1 MSVDRFAKVYAALR
15 LEFPDRGDVTLAVGI
30 GDVSSAVS
38 ADVKGAARDMLIAF
52 QESAETLVT
61 DNVRQ
66 IRTIGVR
73 LVAVSATAPRS
84 KEVLKRATD
93 ALEAAASIR
102 VFDMTGPAVD
112 LETEGPLPEGVFI
125 TSQKVDL
132 R

>member
-15 LEFPDRGDVTLAVGI
+15 VEFPDSGDVTLAVGI
-30 GDVSSAVS
+30 GE
-38 ADVKGAARDMLIAF
+38 AAGDRDMLIAF
-52 QESAETLVT
+52 QENADPLVT

-73 LVAVSATAPRS
+73 LVGVSATAPRS
-84 KEVLKRATD
+84 KQLLKRATD
-93 ALEAAASIR
+93 ALEAAESIR

-112 LETEGPLPEGVFI
+112 LETDGPLPEGVFI
-125 TSQKVDL
+125 TSQRVDL